1 LSEEAIRSEV
11 SPGRWGTNRRG
22 DRVHFFVRRTDT
34 GKCES
39 LCGRMKQFDEG
50 LNARLDME
58 HWNPDDSRT
67 CKTCLLMQKWFK
79 NEKIS

>member
-1 LSEEAIRSEV
+1 
-11 SPGRWGTNRRG
+11 
-22 DRVHFFVRRTDT
+22 
-34 GKCES
+34 
-39 LCGRMKQFDEG
+39 MKQFDEN

-79 NEKIS
+79 NDKIS